1 MMTSPKVVKSLLHIN
16 ATENAHYRCHA
27 INLHVGGP
35 SKIVKEAS
43 VNILPPY
50 QGKYSNIFIIHVFIF
65 MQKKNIYMIHFSG
78 EYFWYEYVDK
88 PAIIQPS
95 VKQESIYCMLLCIP
109 SFTLTK
115 TI

>member
-1 MMTSPKVVKSLLHIN
+1 MSQNYQTSVFYINMMTSPKVVKSLLHIN
-16 ATENAHYRCHA
+16 ATENAHYKCHA

-65 MQKKNIYMIHFSG
+65 MQKKNIYIYISMVDLFSMN
-78 EYFWYEYVDK
+78 
-88 PAIIQPS
+88 
-95 VKQESIYCMLLCIP
+95 MLISLQLYSP
-109 SFTLTK
+109 E
-115 TI
+115 